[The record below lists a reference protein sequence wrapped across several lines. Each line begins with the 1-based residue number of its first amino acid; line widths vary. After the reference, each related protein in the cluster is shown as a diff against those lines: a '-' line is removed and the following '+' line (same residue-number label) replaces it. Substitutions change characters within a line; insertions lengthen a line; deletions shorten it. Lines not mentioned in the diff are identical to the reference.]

1 MDEKII
7 RNNGWIHGKSRLP
20 GEADGDN
27 NGKVLVWHAYQGAML
42 TTWDAFPRNQFNVYW
57 MPISALDEIPWI
69 NAMEKPP
76 TKSDADA
83 LNCVMVKDRRGEI
96 TVTGYH
102 QFTWNKALTH
112 WRPLPGPPSD
122 AKELRQM
129 T

>member
-20 GEADGDN
+20 GEADGESD
-27 NGKVLVWHAYQGAML
+27 GKVLVWHAFQGAML
-42 TTWDAFPRNQFNVYW
+42 TRWDEYTNNRFNIYW
-57 MPISALDEIPWI
+57 MPLSALDHIPWI
-69 NAMEKPP
+69 CAMERPP
-76 TKSDADA
+76 AKDDADA
-83 LNCVMVKDRRGEI
+83 LNCVLVKDRRDSI

-102 QFTWNKALTH
+102 QFAWNQSLTH

-129 T
+129 R